1 MKKIS
6 VFIYSM
12 GGGGA
17 ERVVSNLLFELVRC
31 YEVHLVLMNERIH
44 YELPNDVKIHFI
56 EKSAPFENG
65 LKKLIKLP
73 FLGLRYKKLCQSIG
87 IDIHFVWMNRPCYVA
102 GFARMFG
109 VNGAMIFNE
118 CSTPSVLYKTPN
130 FKSKISKFLLK
141 KLYPK
146 ADFIMPNS
154 IGNRDDLALNFGIDE
169 RKMEVL
175 YNAIDMEKITK
186 LSNDEIAFKKP
197 FFLSVGRLDSGKN
210 HELLIRAYSKL
221 KNCDK
226 DLVILGEGL
235 LRNHL
240 QNVINELNL
249 AQKVHL
255 IGFDNNPYKFMS
267 KCFCFVFVSKFEGF
281 SNALIEALACGCCVI
296 SSDHKSGAKELFGEN
311 KWGFLVG
318 VDDEKATQN
327 AMQRAIDEP
336 GFVEFYAT
344 RAKIRAQMFDKI
356 QISKQLIKKIE
367 EIYELHKQNS

>member
-1 MKKIS
+1 
-6 VFIYSM
+6 
-12 GGGGA
+12 
-17 ERVVSNLLFELVRC
+17 
-31 YEVHLVLMNERIH
+31 
-44 YELPNDVKIHFI
+44 
-56 EKSAPFENG
+56 
-65 LKKLIKLP
+65 
-73 FLGLRYKKLCQSIG
+73 
-87 IDIHFVWMNRPCYVA
+87 
-102 GFARMFG
+102 
-109 VNGAMIFNE
+109 
-118 CSTPSVLYKTPN
+118 
-130 FKSKISKFLLK
+130 
-141 KLYPK
+141 
-146 ADFIMPNS
+146 
-154 IGNRDDLALNFGIDE
+154 
-169 RKMEVL
+169 MEVL

-311 KWGFLVG
+311 EWGFLVG

-367 EIYELHKQNS
+367 EIYELYKQNS